1 MLIGYTV
8 KLLAVLVLYL
18 YMYRANKA
26 RDALGPSDEKAAV
39 ELGMHDTTEL
49 DNPGFRYSL

>member
-8 KLLAVLVLYL
+8 KLVAILVLYA
-18 YMYRANKA
+18 YMYRENKR
-26 RDALGPSDEKAAV
+26 RDALGAADEKAAV
-39 ELGMHDTTEL
+39 ELGMHDVTEL

>member
-8 KLLAVLVLYL
+8 KLLAVLALYL

-39 ELGMHDTTEL
+39 EMGMHDVTEL

>member
-1 MLIGYTV
+1 MLVGYSI

-26 RDALGPSDEKAAV
+26 RDALGPSDDKAAV
-39 ELGMHDTTEL
+39 EMGMHDVTEL

>member
-1 MLIGYTV
+1 MLVGYSV

-26 RDALGPSDEKAAV
+26 RDSLGPSDDKAAV
-39 ELGMHDTTEL
+39 ELGMHDVTEL